1 MVYLELII
9 ERINC
14 LPMNFF
20 GGKEDPNALV
30 ENFVGYF
37 LKQLLDS
44 GKIDTPVEICCLSWP
59 IDFFSNVSLQIAHLK
74 SHNSQRK
81 EISVELAQC

>member
-1 MVYLELII
+1 MELII
-9 ERINC
+9 ERINF

-30 ENFVGYF
+30 DNFVGYF

-44 GKIDTPVEICCLSWP
+44 DKINTPVEISCLSWP
-59 IDFFSNVSLQIAHLK
+59 IDFFSNVFLQIAHLK
-74 SHNSQRK
+74 SRNSQRK
-81 EISVELAQC
+81 EITVELAQC